1 MLIGY
6 EMFLLAAEELNFS
19 RAAERAFV
27 TPQCLSDHIKRLEA
41 HHHVTL
47 FRRRPHLELTA
58 EGAAMLRY
66 LSRIKALE
74 YRMKNELADIS
85 QGTRGTIRLG
95 IPTTRGTILVPSMV
109 PEFQKQY
116 PNVDVQVRLNDT
128 HKLEDLLL
136 SGEIDL
142 FLGVDAKEHPLFDKI
157 ELEREPLYL
166 VVPET
171 LLRTYYGDK
180 TNALL
185 VKAYQEGIDLA
196 SLPGIPLVLGHSAST
211 TMTAVSNFLMQ
222 KHIAA
227 SLPIQ
232 VSNFSIMI
240 DLCRSGHYSTICAQL
255 NLQQLDWTGILPTKE
270 RLHILRIKGLTY
282 ELTNVIVSHRDS
294 QSLHYVDEFKDL
306 LKKFI
311 HLENAYVAL
320 QLQKLQNTMIS
331 R

>member
-157 ELEREPLYL
+157 ELERETLYL
-166 VVPET
+166 VVPVLRFFPQPPWP
-171 LLRTYYGDK
+171 LLLPLCQHSFRRLVVLD
-180 TNALL
+180 LL
-185 VKAYQEGIDLA
+185 
-196 SLPGIPLVLGHSAST
+196 SLRSPYV
-211 TMTAVSNFLMQ
+211 
-222 KHIAA
+222 
-227 SLPIQ
+227 LPIFHQ
-232 VSNFSIMI
+232 F
-240 DLCRSGHYSTICAQL
+240 YS
-255 NLQQLDWTGILPTKE
+255 
-270 RLHILRIKGLTY
+270 
-282 ELTNVIVSHRDS
+282 
-294 QSLHYVDEFKDL
+294 
-306 LKKFI
+306 
-311 HLENAYVAL
+311 
-320 QLQKLQNTMIS
+320 
-331 R
+331 

>member
-157 ELEREPLYL
+157 ELEREPLSSCSGNIASY
-166 VVPET
+166 
-171 LLRTYYGDK
+171 LLR
-180 TNALL
+180 
-185 VKAYQEGIDLA
+185 
-196 SLPGIPLVLGHSAST
+196 
-211 TMTAVSNFLMQ
+211 
-222 KHIAA
+222 
-227 SLPIQ
+227 
-232 VSNFSIMI
+232 
-240 DLCRSGHYSTICAQL
+240 R
-255 NLQQLDWTGILPTKE
+255 
-270 RLHILRIKGLTY
+270 
-282 ELTNVIVSHRDS
+282 
-294 QSLHYVDEFKDL
+294 
-306 LKKFI
+306 
-311 HLENAYVAL
+311 
-320 QLQKLQNTMIS
+320 
-331 R
+331 

>member
-1 MLIGY
+1 
-6 EMFLLAAEELNFS
+6 
-19 RAAERAFV
+19 
-27 TPQCLSDHIKRLEA
+27 
-41 HHHVTL
+41 
-47 FRRRPHLELTA
+47 
-58 EGAAMLRY
+58 
-66 LSRIKALE
+66 
-74 YRMKNELADIS
+74 
-85 QGTRGTIRLG
+85 
-95 IPTTRGTILVPSMV
+95 MV

-211 TMTAVSNFLMQ
+211 TTTAVSNFLMQ

-306 LKKFI
+306 LKNSSI
-311 HLENAYVAL
+311 LR
-320 QLQKLQNTMIS
+320 MPM
-331 R
+331 

>member
-1 MLIGY
+1 
-6 EMFLLAAEELNFS
+6 
-19 RAAERAFV
+19 
-27 TPQCLSDHIKRLEA
+27 
-41 HHHVTL
+41 
-47 FRRRPHLELTA
+47 
-58 EGAAMLRY
+58 MLRY

-211 TMTAVSNFLMQ
+211 TTTAVSNFLMQ

-232 VSNFSIMI
+232 VS
-240 DLCRSGHYSTICAQL
+240 
-255 NLQQLDWTGILPTKE
+255 
-270 RLHILRIKGLTY
+270 
-282 ELTNVIVSHRDS
+282 
-294 QSLHYVDEFKDL
+294 
-306 LKKFI
+306 
-311 HLENAYVAL
+311 
-320 QLQKLQNTMIS
+320 QLQHYD
-331 R
+331 